1 MRPGMPVRPGRT
13 GRARRERPAAVTP
26 EGDLAEVVRR
36 ERRLLDPAV
45 RCRPE
50 EVEGLLHPE
59 FVEIGSSGKI
69 WDRPA
74 IIAALSAD
82 PAVPGE
88 PVDVEP
94 RRLCDDV
101 VLVTYQVTG
110 APSTLRSSVWVRG
123 PVAGWRLRFHQGTVA
138 P

>member
-1 MRPGMPVRPGRT
+1 M
-13 GRARRERPAAVTP
+13 TP
-26 EGDLAEVVRR
+26 DGDLAEVVRR

-59 FVEIGSSGKI
+59 FVEVGSSGTL

-82 PAVPGE
+82 PAVAGDAE
-88 PVDVEP
+88 DVEP
-94 RRLCDDV
+94 HRLCDDV
-101 VLVTYQVTG
+101 VLVTYRVAG
-110 APSTLRSSVWVRG
+110 APGTLRSSVWVRD
-123 PVAGWRLRFHQGTVA
+123 PVAGWRLRFHQGTGA